1 MLYPLSYEGHGP
13 ILVGRSRSSALLGD
27 STRWTKSATILLM
40 VPFDVVRELAL
51 ELPETEETTSY
62 GTPAFKVRKKLFAR
76 LREEGDVLVVKV
88 ERDERAALIES
99 EPDVYFFTP
108 HYENYGFVL
117 VRLDAVDRDELRE
130 ILTDSWRLAAPRKF
144 HVELAD

>member
-1 MLYPLSYEGHGP
+1 
-13 ILVGRSRSSALLGD
+13 
-27 STRWTKSATILLM
+27 M
-40 VPFDVVRELAL
+40 VSLEVVRELAL

-76 LREEGDVLVVKV
+76 MREEGDVLVVKV

-99 EPDVYFFTP
+99 EPDVYFYTP

-117 VRLDAVDRDELRE
+117 VRLDAVERGELRE
-130 ILTDSWRLAAPRKF
+130 ILTDSWRLAAPRKLLD
-144 HVELAD
+144 ELDAS

>member
-1 MLYPLSYEGHGP
+1 
-13 ILVGRSRSSALLGD
+13 
-27 STRWTKSATILLM
+27 M
-40 VPFDVVRELAL
+40 VSFDVVRELAL

-76 LREEGDVLVVKV
+76 LREEGDILVVKV

-117 VRLDAVDRDELRE
+117 VRLDAVERDELRE
-130 ILTDSWRLAAPRKF
+130 IMTEAWRLAAPKR
-144 HVELAD
+144 LADQIDD

>member
-1 MLYPLSYEGHGP
+1 
-13 ILVGRSRSSALLGD
+13 
-27 STRWTKSATILLM
+27 M
-40 VPFDVVRELAL
+40 VSFETVRELAL

-62 GTPAFKVRKKLFAR
+62 GTPAFKVRRKLFAR

-99 EPDVYFFTP
+99 EPDVYFYTP

-117 VRLDAVDRDELRE
+117 VRLDAVERDELRE
-130 ILTDSWRLAAPRKF
+130 ILTESWRLAAPKRLAA
-144 HVELAD
+144 ELDN

>member
-1 MLYPLSYEGHGP
+1 
-13 ILVGRSRSSALLGD
+13 
-27 STRWTKSATILLM
+27 M
-40 VPFDVVRELAL
+40 VSFEDIREVAL

-62 GTPAFKVRKKLFAR
+62 GTPAFKVRRKLFAR

-99 EPDVYFFTP
+99 EPEIYFFTP

-117 VRLDAVDRDELRE
+117 VRLAAVERDELRE
-130 ILTDSWRLAAPRKF
+130 ILTDSWRRAAPRR
-144 HVELAD
+144 LADKLDD

>member
-1 MLYPLSYEGHGP
+1 
-13 ILVGRSRSSALLGD
+13 
-27 STRWTKSATILLM
+27 M
-40 VPFDVVRELAL
+40 VSFDDVRELAL
-51 ELPETEETTSY
+51 ELPETEEATSY
-62 GTPAFKVRKKLFAR
+62 GTPAFKVRRKLFAR

-117 VRLDAVDRDELRE
+117 VRLDAVERDELRE
-130 ILTDSWRLAAPRKF
+130 ILTESWRLAAPKRL
-144 HVELAD
+144 VAELDN

>member
-1 MLYPLSYEGHGP
+1 
-13 ILVGRSRSSALLGD
+13 
-27 STRWTKSATILLM
+27 M
-40 VPFDVVRELAL
+40 VSFEDIREVAL

-62 GTPAFKVRKKLFAR
+62 GTPAFKVRRKLFAR

-99 EPDVYFFTP
+99 EPEVYFFTP

-117 VRLDAVDRDELRE
+117 VRLAAVERDELRE
-130 ILTDSWRLAAPRKF
+130 ILTDSWRRAAPRR
-144 HVELAD
+144 LADQLDD

>member
-1 MLYPLSYEGHGP
+1 
-13 ILVGRSRSSALLGD
+13 
-27 STRWTKSATILLM
+27 M

-51 ELPETEETTSY
+51 TLPETEETTSY
-62 GTPAFKVRKKLFAR
+62 GTPAFKVRRKLFAR

-117 VRLDAVDRDELRE
+117 VRLDAVERDELRE
-130 ILTDSWRLAAPRKF
+130 IMTEAWRLAAPKR
-144 HVELAD
+144 LADQIDD

>member
-1 MLYPLSYEGHGP
+1 
-13 ILVGRSRSSALLGD
+13 
-27 STRWTKSATILLM
+27 M
-40 VPFDVVRELAL
+40 VSLEVVRELAL

-99 EPDVYFFTP
+99 EPDA
-108 HYENYGFVL
+108 
-117 VRLDAVDRDELRE
+117 VRVRRRPARPPWAR
-130 ILTDSWRLAAPRKF
+130 R
-144 HVELAD
+144 